1 MSFCIELTFTIPANT
16 TANVSGRSF
25 AWFYANGNVATVR
38 INSNVVTWQ
47 PNTIYNTTNIV
58 LDYLGNIIIANISL
72 PGANLFAN
80 SSTYFANANASVSGN
95 SFVTYNSANA
105 MPVDAT
111 VVPSAILSLD
121 QPITYTK
128 NDPTDI
134 VGNLDLITISTQ
146 EAIGN
151 LATGVATVR
160 ANVIASNLVFV
171 TNTIG
176 TLQKGTVHWLRSA
189 VQNSSTPTF
198 SITSNLGAR
207 VNSVTYVFDV
217 TKYKLLNSTEFINAN
232 DRTMAYY
239 QPGLGMPGKNLAQ
252 IFSGIE
258 YPGVQ
263 VDSPRFN
270 TNTVVYS
277 NSLRFFSVNNMY
289 NCLILSEKTLA
300 QGKY

>member
-1 MSFCIELTFTIPANT
+1 LGNASITLNPGNVRIVSRANT
-16 TANVSGRSF
+16 IAWTPDTFIQSNTVFSINQETFVGANTAANVSGRSF
-25 AWFYANGNVATVR
+25 AWFYSNGNVATVR

-47 PNTIYNTTNIV
+47 PNTIYNTSNIV

-80 SSTYFANANASVSGN
+80 SSTYFVNANASIAGN

-121 QPITYTK
+121 SPISYTK

-146 EAIGN
+146 EAIGG

-189 VQNSSTPTF
+189 VQNGGTPTF

-217 TKYKLLNSTEFINAN
+217 TKYKLVNSTEFTNAN
-232 DRTMAYY
+232 D
-239 QPGLGMPGKNLAQ
+239 
-252 IFSGIE
+252 
-258 YPGVQ
+258 
-263 VDSPRFN
+263 
-270 TNTVVYS
+270 
-277 NSLRFFSVNNMY
+277 
-289 NCLILSEKTLA
+289 SECA
-300 QGKY
+300 